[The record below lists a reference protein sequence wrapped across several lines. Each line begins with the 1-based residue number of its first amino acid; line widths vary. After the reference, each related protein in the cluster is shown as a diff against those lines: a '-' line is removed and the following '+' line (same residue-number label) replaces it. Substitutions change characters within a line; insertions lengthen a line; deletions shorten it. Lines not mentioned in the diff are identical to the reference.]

1 MTKDEY
7 LMKIGK
13 RIRYYR
19 EALNMTQEEVAR
31 KVGYDN
37 ANPRSTISKI
47 ERGKSD
53 IPQSKVR
60 LFADAFGITVSEL
73 VNVDA
78 EPKELQL
85 CELFEE
91 CYGRESFEMVRKFL
105 KLNAEHREEV
115 SRMIDV
121 YITLEKEREKSAE
134 SSERKAI

>member
-7 LMKIGK
+7 LARIGK

-19 EALNMTQEEVAR
+19 EMLKMTQEEVAR

-73 VNVDA
+73 VNIDA
-78 EPKELQL
+78 EPKQLQL

-91 CYGRESFEMVRKFL
+91 CYGRDSFMIVQKFL
-105 KLNAEHREEV
+105 KLNSTNRTAVALMIDSLEATQKEKREE
-115 SRMIDV
+115 S
-121 YITLEKEREKSAE
+121 K
-134 SSERKAI
+134 ERKAI